1 MSQCR
6 LKEDAPLMHKRTSLL
21 IAISRCLLQA
31 ASRFRNRVEAAF
43 HRKI

>member
-1 MSQCR
+1 MSQYR

-21 IAISRCLLQA
+21 IAISRYLLQA
-31 ASRFRNRVEAAF
+31 ASRFQNRAEGVF